1 MQTRK
6 DLYQAHRLMTQRLGM
21 ALLQAQPDVPESP
34 MRRQNVATFAGV
46 LIAVL
51 LLAGFG
57 IWGMLKS
64 GGATKLTDPGQLLV
78 EDETG
83 AAYVYSQKERK
94 LLPVAN
100 YVSGRLL
107 LDVADVKVRNVS
119 AASLADFQRAP
130 LVGIPGAPNSLPV
143 KDKMVHGPWAACVTE
158 GKDAAGGSKPYVTL
172 VGGADVGGRP
182 LGSDAMAVLDEQ
194 MRAWIIWADRRMR
207 ISAEGLRAL
216 GAGTPRK
223 VPAPWL
229 NAIPQA
235 PVDFRAPTIENRGR
249 AVSGGRIGQVFTTSA
264 VAGGQPRWY
273 VLVADGYAQI
283 TSTQATLLLSDPETK
298 KAYGRRRADPIQT
311 DAATVNASPSK
322 AQMMGGNL
330 PENLPKVVPMP
341 VGAPVCAVYADT
353 AKGSTR
359 ARLTVGATIAI
370 QTPRTSG
377 GQDSFDQVLLPPGSA
392 VLAGLLPGEGQMA
405 AIGTYYLVT
414 DQGRKFELKSADL
427 IEKLGYDSSVIAP
440 LPANLVHLIPD
451 GPMLDPQA
459 ALAPLKVMR

>member
-1 MQTRK
+1 
-6 DLYQAHRLMTQRLGM
+6 MTQRLGM

-34 MRRQNVATFAGV
+34 MRRHNVATFAGV
-46 LIAVL
+46 LIGVL
-51 LLAGFG
+51 LVAGFG

-78 EDETG
+78 EEETG

-107 LDVADVKVRNVS
+107 LDAADVKVRNVS
-119 AASLADFQRAP
+119 AASLADFPRGT
-130 LVGIPGAPNSLPV
+130 LVGIPNAPDSLPA
-143 KDKMVHGPWAACVTE
+143 KDKMVHGPWAVCVTE
-158 GKDAAGGSKPYVTL
+158 GKDAAGGPKPYVSL

-182 LGSDAMAVLDEQ
+182 LGGDAMAVLDEQ
-194 MRAWIIWADRRMR
+194 MKAWIIWADRRMQ
-207 ISAEGLRAL
+207 ISPEGLRAL

-229 NAIPQA
+229 NAIPQG
-235 PVDFRAPTIENRGR
+235 PVDFKAPPIDNRGR
-249 AVSGGRIGQVFTTSA
+249 AVAGGRIGQVFTTPA

-283 TSTQATLLLSDPETK
+283 TSTQATLLLNDPQTK
-298 KAYGRRRADPIQT
+298 KAYGRRPAVPVQT
-311 DAATVNASPSK
+311 DAATVNASPSRQ
-322 AQMMGGNL
+322 QMMGNGL
-330 PENLPKVVPMP
+330 PETLPKVVPMP

-353 AKGSTR
+353 AKGSMR
-359 ARLTVGATIAI
+359 ARVTVGATIAI
-370 QTPRTSG
+370 PTPRTSG
-377 GQDSFDQVLLPPGSA
+377 GPEHFDQVLLPPGGA
-392 VLAGLLPGEGQMA
+392 ALAGLLPGEGQLA
-405 AIGTYYLVT
+405 AVGTYYLIT

-427 IEKLGYDSSVIAP
+427 IGKLGYDASVATP

-451 GPMLDPQA
+451 GPALDPKA
-459 ALAPLKVMR
+459 ALTPLKVIR